1 MSYDFREVYLFNLTY
16 YDRRVL
22 LFVAPEMSLAILR
35 PRVKKKRLDKHT
47 KINKQQLK
55 RITIRGKGFQ
65 RSRRRS
71 RPCWPR
77 WSTYSPGFWSWC
89 GVETWRRW
97 WWRHRWHWGRPHPSL
112 PLNSDCSVC
121 AHTHTGI
128 NLLSGLNFRKCK
140 ITMAD
145 NVVKQRTKN
154 YSFQN

>member
-1 MSYDFREVYLFNLTY
+1 MADHRVEPPSPRITEVGMRVYLSEMKEFSDKQDRGRLQTPSTTKSFVLKKKGEVSYDFREVYLFNLTY

-71 RPCWPR
+71 RPC
-77 WSTYSPGFWSWC
+77 
-89 GVETWRRW
+89 
-97 WWRHRWHWGRPHPSL
+97 
-112 PLNSDCSVC
+112 
-121 AHTHTGI
+121 
-128 NLLSGLNFRKCK
+128 
-140 ITMAD
+140 
-145 NVVKQRTKN
+145 
-154 YSFQN
+154 